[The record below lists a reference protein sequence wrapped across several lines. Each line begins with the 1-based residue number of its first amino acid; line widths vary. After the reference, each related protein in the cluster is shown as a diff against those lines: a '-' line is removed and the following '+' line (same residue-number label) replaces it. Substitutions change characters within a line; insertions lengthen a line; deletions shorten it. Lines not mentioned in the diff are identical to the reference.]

1 MTVPPILCVGG
12 NSGSGKTHLIERLLP
27 LLTARSL
34 RVGTLKHAEHV
45 DVPAAGKDS
54 DRFGAAGATPSVV
67 IGPDALIATDAPAEA
82 ALLDAVGTFCG
93 DGDLILGEGLRRAP
107 FDRILVS
114 AGAANS
120 GGDGRVRLV
129 VAEGPG
135 ADFPRDDTEGVADW
149 IVGWLERRR
158 AMREGLIGAVL
169 VGGQSRRM
177 GTDKSRLV
185 LAGRSVLAGLYE
197 LLAERVGEAWIVGR
211 RPDAEGLP
219 ASANWHLDME
229 AGQGPL
235 GGIATALRIAGGD
248 SARGVCVVGCDMPV
262 LGGEVLDLLL
272 SSRDRSASATVLV
285 NPSTGGVEP
294 LAAIY
299 EASALESI
307 EQALAAERR
316 GVRDWLADVGAS
328 RVDVPPALADQLI
341 NVNTP
346 EEFERIRTR
355 MEPEGT

>member
-1 MTVPPILCVGG
+1 MAVPPILCVGG
-12 NSGSGKTHLIERLLP
+12 DSGSGKTHLIERLLP
-27 LLTARSL
+27 LLTARGL
-34 RVGTLKHAEHV
+34 RVGTVKHAEHV

-54 DRFGAAGATPSVV
+54 DRFAAAGATPSVV

-93 DGDLILGEGLRRAP
+93 DCDLVLGEGLRRAP

-114 AGAANS
+114 SGAVER
-120 GGDGRVRLV
+120 GGDGRVRRV
-129 VAEGPG
+129 VAEGG
-135 ADFPRDDTEGVADW
+135 EADFARDDADRVADW
-149 IVGWLERRR
+149 IVEWVERRG
-158 AMREGLIGAVL
+158 AMREGLMGAVL

-197 LLAERVGEAWIVGR
+197 LLAERVGEAWVIGR
-211 RPDAEGLP
+211 RPDAKGLP
-219 ASANWHLDME
+219 TSARWHLDLQ

-248 SARGVCVVGCDMPV
+248 PARGVCVVGCDMPL

-272 SSRDRSASATVLV
+272 SSRDRTAQATVLA

-294 LAAIY
+294 LAAVY
-299 EASALESI
+299 EASAMESI
-307 EQALAAERR
+307 EQALSAGRR
-316 GVRDWLADVGAS
+316 GVRDWLAEAEAT
-328 RVDVPPALADQLI
+328 RIDVPAALAAQLV

-346 EEFERIRTR
+346 QELQQIRTR
-355 MEPEGT
+355 TEADGT